1 MIVQKLRLQ
10 KGWSQTQLAELSGL
24 NVRTIQRIEKG
35 ESASNES
42 LKALASVFEMDF
54 NELKTQGG
62 VVVKNIGIAKLNSG
76 LSMDE
81 LLAYSRLNR
90 VKSFYNH
97 LIKFVLIV
105 AALGVFNYL
114 KTPTKPWIMWVI
126 IGWGAGLIWHAYRT
140 FVRGFN
146 PEWKKSYI
154 EKQMKHN

>member
-54 NELKTQGG
+54 NELKTQGE
-62 VVVKNIGIAKLNSG
+62 VVGKNIGIAQLNSG

-97 LIKFVLIV
+97 LIKFVLII

-114 KTPTKPWIMWVI
+114 KTPSKPWIMWVI
-126 IGWGAGLIWHAYRT
+126 IGWGTGLIWHAYRT

-146 PEWKKSYI
+146 PEWEKSYI